1 MNEDRKIEYLKSI
14 ELFSSLSPDEL
25 RQVSNKIA
33 VRQFKKNEIILYE
46 EDTNE
51 YMYIIFEGEVKVVQT
66 TEEGK
71 EVVLAI
77 HRSGDF
83 FGDMS
88 LIDGKTI
95 PATVVTTKD
104 SITAIISKS
113 VFYVLISSHNKILE
127 RMLEILSS
135 RLRQS
140 WKLIQMLNFTRAP
153 QRIKMLLAMLAE
165 KYGSEINEE
174 MILDIRLTHQ
184 GIADMTGLTRETV
197 TRVIDKWL
205 KSGDIAILKDK
216 AIRLNPGFLQRY
228 Y

>member
-1 MNEDRKIEYLKSI
+1 MNEDKKIEYLKKI
-14 ELFSSLSPDEL
+14 ELFSSLSSDEL

-46 EDTNE
+46 EDTTE

-104 SITAIISKS
+104 SMTAIISKS
-113 VFYVLISSHNKILE
+113 VFYFLISTHNKILE

-140 WKLIQMLNFTRAP
+140 WKLIQMLNFTHAP
-153 QRIKMLLAMLAE
+153 QRIMMLFTMLAE
-165 KYGSEINEE
+165 KYGSKTNED
-174 MILDIRLTHQ
+174 MILNIRLTHQ

-216 AIRLNPGFLQRY
+216 SIRLNTDFLQRSH
-228 Y
+228 